1 MGSSGWRLSA
11 VWMLAFAAL
20 HVYWGLGGTA
30 LLPDGVSVLDS
41 LPLFVVALLAVPVSL
56 AGAVLA
62 WVLRPGQRRGR
73 LLARR
78 WLLWPGTVGSA
89 VMLAH
94 GLTGTALSVGPWVV
108 SGELPR
114 QGAVAL
120 LYGPW
125 WLLGGL
131 LLASTVRSYRCAA
144 QRAQSLQRKNR
155 EARAV
160 AAAAHTRSTS
170 HALG

>member
-1 MGSSGWRLSA
+1 
-11 VWMLAFAAL
+11 
-20 HVYWGLGGTA
+20 
-30 LLPDGVSVLDS
+30 
-41 LPLFVVALLAVPVSL
+41 
-56 AGAVLA
+56 VLA
-62 WVLRPGQRRGR
+62 WLLRPGQRPGR

-94 GLTGTALSVGPWVV
+94 GLTGTALASVPWVV

-114 QGAVAL
+114 QGGVTL
-120 LYGPW
+120 LYGSW

-131 LLASTVRSYRCAA
+131 LLASTVRSCRSAA
-144 QRAQSLQRKNR
+144 QQAQSLQRKNR

-160 AAAAHTRSTS
+160 AAAAHTTSTS
-170 HALG
+170 HALR